1 MSYLPPDQFAT
12 TMVDAGEAKLRMAN
26 RDVLIRA
33 FMAGAILALAAV
45 FAVTVA
51 VQTGSALIGAL
62 LFPVGFCILYL
73 MGFDLLTGVFVL
85 TPLAYFDRRPGV
97 TIVGILR
104 HWGIVFTGNLLGALL
119 VALLMAIVFTYG
131 FSTDAGIV
139 GDRIA
144 SIGHER
150 TVGYKAHGA
159 AGMLTIFVR
168 GVLCNWM
175 VSLGVVGAM
184 ISTTV
189 GGKVIA
195 MWMPVMLFFAMA
207 FEHSIVNMFLF
218 PFALMVGGDFSV
230 MDYIIWNELPVVIG
244 NFVGG
249 IALTGL
255 TLYAT
260 HVRTGV
266 RRGLPTP

>member
-1 MSYLPPDQFAT
+1 
-12 TMVDAGEAKLRMAN
+12 MVDAGEAKLYMAT
-26 RDVLIRA
+26 RDAFIRA
-33 FMAGAILALAAV
+33 FMAGAILAIAAV
-45 FAVTVA
+45 FAVTVS
-51 VQTGSALIGAL
+51 VQTGYPIVGAI

-85 TPLAYFDRRPGV
+85 TPLALFDKRPGV
-97 TIVGILR
+97 TVGRILK
-104 HWGIVFTGNLLGALL
+104 HWGIVFLGNLGGALL
-119 VALLMAIVFTYG
+119 VAFLMAIVFTYG
-131 FSTDAGIV
+131 FSTAPNAV
-139 GDRIA
+139 GDAVA
-144 SIGHER
+144 SIGHDR
-150 TVGYKAHGA
+150 TVGYKEHGA
-159 AGMLTIFVR
+159 AGMLTIFIR
-168 GVLCNWM
+168 GILCNWM

-189 GGKVIA
+189 SGKVIA
-195 MWMPVMLFFAMA
+195 MWMPIMLFFGME

-244 NFVGG
+244 NFIGG

-260 HVRTGV
+260 HVRTG
-266 RRGLPTP
+266 PTRTV